1 MDIVT
6 AICATLVVAA
16 VVAGFH
22 ARAQAREGF
31 ERGVASTAQ
40 ERAALAERVFARD
53 AALAQSERSL
63 ADSAQALRA
72 REHDLRTHAAANAAL
87 AADLESERKATAEKL
102 ALLDRSQQQLTHT
115 FEALSAQALQT
126 NNRAFLDLAQQALG
140 KHQQAATGELEKRQQ
155 AISELVAPVRSSLDK
170 LDMRIGDIET
180 KREGAYGSLLTTVR
194 TLQQGQADLRRETG
208 SLVKALRQPAAR
220 GQWGEM
226 QLRNAVEAAG
236 MLAHCDFDTQVTVE
250 GEEGRLRPDL
260 VVRLP
265 GGGNVVVDAK
275 VPLLSFLEA
284 AEVDDEDERRR
295 HLAEHARHV
304 REHVARLSRKAYH
317 EQFEQSPDI
326 VVLFLSSEAHFSAA
340 LQHDPSLIEFGA
352 GMKVVVATPTTLIAL
367 LRAIALGW
375 KQEALARN
383 AREISELGRQLYD
396 RIATVAAHWTK
407 MGKHLGD
414 AVDAYNGAVA
424 SVESRVLVSAR
435 RFRDLDA
442 VGDGRDIVE
451 LAQVEVRPR
460 ALQAPE
466 LQDRA
471 A

>member
-1 MDIVT
+1 MDIVI
-6 AICATLVVAA
+6 AVGATLVVAA

-22 ARAQAREGF
+22 ARIRAREGF

-40 ERAALAERVFARD
+40 ERAALAERVVARD

-72 REHDLRTHAAANAAL
+72 REHDLRTLAAANAAL